1 MAHDDSEQYRV
12 SALKMLN
19 ELSPDMGQLICESY
33 IVPEIKSLAIDEQ
46 SIVRVT
52 VARNLLNVSKNVSLD
67 YFSQQI
73 FPLYKMLTK
82 DDEER
87 VRKTCADV
95 VADIANVSP
104 LDRNAQELQDV
115 YFNFLKDPKSRI
127 VRGTAF
133 QNVGPFIAAFKDV
146 CAIDQRITDFYLTT
160 TEATNNKDV
169 CYYASF
175 NFPAFIYVH
184 GRDHWDTYK
193 KVYFKLAKVNDL
205 QTKRTLA
212 CSIHELARILGPDIT
227 ERDLLPIFEKF
238 LEGNLNE
245 IRVGALK
252 NMHVFLAEVNPEKRA
267 KFINAIL
274 KTYNDA

>member
-1 MAHDDSEQYRV
+1 MNFANKIDKRYLINGLLPSLKLLANDTPDVKKALLNQFSPLIQLINEQFGHEGYQKTVEAIVPLLDQLLYDQKEEIRDKAIEVVVALRNVVEQDVNDYIMQLTLRMAHDDHEQYRV

-104 LDRNAQELQDV
+104 LDRNA
-115 YFNFLKDPKSRI
+115 
-127 VRGTAF
+127 
-133 QNVGPFIAAFKDV
+133 
-146 CAIDQRITDFYLTT
+146 
-160 TEATNNKDV
+160 
-169 CYYASF
+169 
-175 NFPAFIYVH
+175 
-184 GRDHWDTYK
+184 
-193 KVYFKLAKVNDL
+193 
-205 QTKRTLA
+205 
-212 CSIHELARILGPDIT
+212 
-227 ERDLLPIFEKF
+227 
-238 LEGNLNE
+238 
-245 IRVGALK
+245 
-252 NMHVFLAEVNPEKRA
+252 
-267 KFINAIL
+267 
-274 KTYNDA
+274 